1 MKFFPVSYRHLKL
14 KAYVLRIMA
23 QEIYTWKGA
32 VAPDLIK
39 VLGKCDVRHWVTLL
53 VCEILGIIFLNFI
66 RVLCDLDREREMQGH
81 L

>member
-1 MKFFPVSYRHLKL
+1 M
-14 KAYVLRIMA
+14 LRIMA

-39 VLGKCDVRHWVTLL
+39 VLGKRDFRHWVTLL
-53 VCEILGIIFLNFI
+53 VCKILGIIFFNFI
-66 RVLCDLDREREMQGH
+66 SVLCDLDRVMEMQGH